1 MQLRSLFIRSLII
14 YNEDSFIMNSLFIEK
29 SVKTDEEKNYNMADF
44 WTALP
49 CSRVTLISAGLSFQ
63 QKMC

>member
-44 WTALP
+44 
-49 CSRVTLISAGLSFQ
+49 
-63 QKMC
+63 